1 MKKLLLL
8 TLSAGLLLTGCY
20 KKEVEENN
28 RLIAELQEDLRQTS
42 LNNALIITE
51 LQADLEGTIAS
62 NLAAAN
68 AALANAVA
76 ALEAADAA
84 SAAAINLVIDDIE
97 ADIEAIQARQAA
109 YTAAAGQTSSN
120 LSALARAVGT
130 LQTDVT
136 ALDARVDVLEGINVT
151 YGNWTPLFATQ
162 IASFTQTGDTFLGAT
177 IIGNDN
183 VTRSVTVTSTINLV
197 EQEST
202 EQALFLT
209 GVTSATADVNN
220 DGTHHGQIFRYRS
233 DRVYS
238 GTVSGTGVIGTHT
251 VSGTWSEWIT
261 NRILTN

>member
-97 ADIEAIQARQAA
+97 ADIEAIQDRQEA

-136 ALDARVDVLEGINVT
+136 ALDARVDVLEGINIT
-151 YGNWTPLFATQ
+151 YGNWAPAFALQLTG
-162 IASFTQTGDTFLGAT
+162 FTQTGDTFLGERV
-177 IIGNDN
+177 IGTDN
-183 VTRSVTVTSTINLV
+183 VTRRVNVGTSSRTIEFTST
-197 EQEST
+197 E
-202 EQALFLT
+202 ALLFAT
-209 GVTSATADVNN
+209 GVSSSTADI
-220 DGTHHGQIFRYRS
+220 DGDNRHDSNIFRYRT
-233 DRVYS
+233 DTVYT
-238 GTVSGTGVIGTHT
+238 GTVSGSTVALGSHT
-251 VSGTWSEWIT
+251 VTGTLSPWVVT
-261 NRILTN
+261 RLTN